1 MRPASPPRR
10 DDDESDDDEEEEDEK
25 VVDLE
30 QRLESVETYA
40 SLTSSSAKDDAKND
54 DASKHSAKL
63 FAKLARLRS
72 ALVESRP
79 AGNAASSE
87 GEKRG
92 AGRRANEDG
101 KNEIK
106 RLHDRLESVLFQIA
120 VVGNATF
127 AKKCYSLLWSKRES
141 DCERLFGLDVF
152 AWKQVLSFAV
162 ASFFSLCVINT
173 FSFVCLDIHPNRQSV
188 FRFANELLNDIDD
201 FPRRKSAFQ
210 GVVGENTAKLERF
223 YGACDCVEALIWSF
237 GKQLGTGQF

>member
-1 MRPASPPRR
+1 MTLNAQMRPASPPRR
-10 DDDESDDDEEEEDEK
+10 DDDEEEEDEK

-101 KNEIK
+101 NEIK

-127 AKKCYSLLWSKRES
+127 AKNAIHYFGRSARAIAR
-141 DCERLFGLDVF
+141 DCL
-152 AWKQVLSFAV
+152 VLT
-162 ASFFSLCVINT
+162 FSLGNRYCHSLSRV
-173 FSFVCLDIHPNRQSV
+173 SFRY
-188 FRFANELLNDIDD
+188 ALLTP
-201 FPRRKSAFQ
+201 FLSY
-210 GVVGENTAKLERF
+210 V
-223 YGACDCVEALIWSF
+223 LIYIQTDKVYSGLQTNF
-237 GKQLGTGQF
+237 

>member
-10 DDDESDDDEEEEDEK
+10 DDDEEEEDEK
-25 VVDLE
+25 IVDLE

-101 KNEIK
+101 NEIK

-127 AKKCYSLLWSKRES
+127 AKNAIHYFGRSARAIAR
-141 DCERLFGLDVF
+141 DCL
-152 AWKQVLSFAV
+152 VLT
-162 ASFFSLCVINT
+162 FSLGNRYCHSLSQV
-173 FSFVCLDIHPNRQSV
+173 SFRY
-188 FRFANELLNDIDD
+188 ALLTP
-201 FPRRKSAFQ
+201 FLSY
-210 GVVGENTAKLERF
+210 V
-223 YGACDCVEALIWSF
+223 LIYIQTDKVYSGLQTNF
-237 GKQLGTGQF
+237 

>member
-1 MRPASPPRR
+1 MTLNAQMRPASPPRR
-10 DDDESDDDEEEEDEK
+10 DDDESDDDEEEDEDEK
-25 VVDLE
+25 IVDLE

-101 KNEIK
+101 NEIK

-127 AKKCYSLLWSKRES
+127 AKNAIHYFGRSARAIAR
-141 DCERLFGLDVF
+141 DCL
-152 AWKQVLSFAV
+152 VLT
-162 ASFFSLCVINT
+162 FSLGNRYCHSLSRV
-173 FSFVCLDIHPNRQSV
+173 SFRY
-188 FRFANELLNDIDD
+188 ALLTP
-201 FPRRKSAFQ
+201 FLSY
-210 GVVGENTAKLERF
+210 V
-223 YGACDCVEALIWSF
+223 LIYIQTDKVYSGLQTNF
-237 GKQLGTGQF
+237 

>member
-1 MRPASPPRR
+1 MTLNAQMRPASPPRR

-25 VVDLE
+25 IVDLE

-101 KNEIK
+101 NEIK

-127 AKKCYSLLWSKRES
+127 AKNAIHYFGRSSRAIAR
-141 DCERLFGLDVF
+141 DCL
-152 AWKQVLSFAV
+152 VLT
-162 ASFFSLCVINT
+162 FSLGNRYCHSLSRV
-173 FSFVCLDIHPNRQSV
+173 SFRY
-188 FRFANELLNDIDD
+188 ALLTP
-201 FPRRKSAFQ
+201 FLSY
-210 GVVGENTAKLERF
+210 V
-223 YGACDCVEALIWSF
+223 LIYIQTDKVYSGLQTNF
-237 GKQLGTGQF
+237 

>member
-1 MRPASPPRR
+1 MRPSSPPRR
-10 DDDESDDDEEEEDEK
+10 DDDESEDDEEEEDEK
-25 VVDLE
+25 IVDLE

-101 KNEIK
+101 NEIK

-127 AKKCYSLLWSKRES
+127 AKNAIHYFGRSARAIAR
-141 DCERLFGLDVF
+141 DCL
-152 AWKQVLSFAV
+152 VLT
-162 ASFFSLCVINT
+162 FSLGNRYCHSLSRV
-173 FSFVCLDIHPNRQSV
+173 SFRY
-188 FRFANELLNDIDD
+188 ALLTP
-201 FPRRKSAFQ
+201 FLSY
-210 GVVGENTAKLERF
+210 V
-223 YGACDCVEALIWSF
+223 LIYIQTDKVYSGLQTNF
-237 GKQLGTGQF
+237 

>member
-10 DDDESDDDEEEEDEK
+10 DDDEEDDDEEEEDEK
-25 VVDLE
+25 IVDLE

-79 AGNAASSE
+79 AGNAASSK

-101 KNEIK
+101 NEIK

-127 AKKCYSLLWSKRES
+127 AKNAIHYFGRSARAIAR
-141 DCERLFGLDVF
+141 DCL
-152 AWKQVLSFAV
+152 VLT
-162 ASFFSLCVINT
+162 FSLGNRYCHSLSRV
-173 FSFVCLDIHPNRQSV
+173 SFRY
-188 FRFANELLNDIDD
+188 ALLTP
-201 FPRRKSAFQ
+201 FLSY
-210 GVVGENTAKLERF
+210 V
-223 YGACDCVEALIWSF
+223 LIYIQTDKVYSGLQTNF
-237 GKQLGTGQF
+237 

>member
-1 MRPASPPRR
+1 MTLNAQMRPASPPRR

-25 VVDLE
+25 IVDLE

-101 KNEIK
+101 NEIK

-120 VVGNATF
+120 VVGNVTI
-127 AKKCYSLLWSKRES
+127 AKNAVHYFGRSARAIAR
-141 DCERLFGLDVF
+141 DCF
-152 AWKQVLSFAV
+152 VLT
-162 ASFFSLCVINT
+162 FSLGNRYCHSLSRV
-173 FSFVCLDIHPNRQSV
+173 SFRY
-188 FRFANELLNDIDD
+188 ALLTP
-201 FPRRKSAFQ
+201 FLSY
-210 GVVGENTAKLERF
+210 V
-223 YGACDCVEALIWSF
+223 LIYIQTDKVYSGLQTNF
-237 GKQLGTGQF
+237 

>member
-10 DDDESDDDEEEEDEK
+10 DDDEEEEDEK

-101 KNEIK
+101 NEIK

-127 AKKCYSLLWSKRES
+127 AKNAIHYFGRSSRAIARDCLVLTFLLGNRYCHSLSRVSFRYALLTPFLSYVLIYIQTDKVYS
-141 DCERLFGLDVF
+141 GLQTNF
-152 AWKQVLSFAV
+152 
-162 ASFFSLCVINT
+162 
-173 FSFVCLDIHPNRQSV
+173 
-188 FRFANELLNDIDD
+188 
-201 FPRRKSAFQ
+201 
-210 GVVGENTAKLERF
+210 
-223 YGACDCVEALIWSF
+223 
-237 GKQLGTGQF
+237 

>member
-1 MRPASPPRR
+1 MTLNAQMRPASPPRR
-10 DDDESDDDEEEEDEK
+10 DDDEEEDDEK

-101 KNEIK
+101 NEIK

-127 AKKCYSLLWSKRES
+127 AKNAIHYFGRSARAIAR
-141 DCERLFGLDVF
+141 DCL
-152 AWKQVLSFAV
+152 VLT
-162 ASFFSLCVINT
+162 FSLGNRYCHSLSRV
-173 FSFVCLDIHPNRQSV
+173 SFRY
-188 FRFANELLNDIDD
+188 ALLTP
-201 FPRRKSAFQ
+201 FLSY
-210 GVVGENTAKLERF
+210 V
-223 YGACDCVEALIWSF
+223 LIYIQTDKVYSGLQTNF
-237 GKQLGTGQF
+237 

>member
-10 DDDESDDDEEEEDEK
+10 DDDESDDDEEEENEK
-25 VVDLE
+25 IVDLE

-101 KNEIK
+101 NEIK

-127 AKKCYSLLWSKRES
+127 AKNAIHYFGRSARAIAR
-141 DCERLFGLDVF
+141 DCL
-152 AWKQVLSFAV
+152 VLT
-162 ASFFSLCVINT
+162 FSLGNRYCHSLSRV
-173 FSFVCLDIHPNRQSV
+173 SFRY
-188 FRFANELLNDIDD
+188 ALLTP
-201 FPRRKSAFQ
+201 FLSY
-210 GVVGENTAKLERF
+210 V
-223 YGACDCVEALIWSF
+223 LIYIQTDKVYSGLQTNF
-237 GKQLGTGQF
+237 

>member
-25 VVDLE
+25 IVDLE

-101 KNEIK
+101 NEIK

-127 AKKCYSLLWSKRES
+127 AKNAIHYFGRSARAIAR
-141 DCERLFGLDVF
+141 DCL
-152 AWKQVLSFAV
+152 VLT
-162 ASFFSLCVINT
+162 FSLGNRYCHSLSRV
-173 FSFVCLDIHPNRQSV
+173 SFRY
-188 FRFANELLNDIDD
+188 ALLTP
-201 FPRRKSAFQ
+201 FLSY
-210 GVVGENTAKLERF
+210 V
-223 YGACDCVEALIWSF
+223 LIYIQTDKVYSGLQTNF
-237 GKQLGTGQF
+237 

>member
-1 MRPASPPRR
+1 MTLNAQMRPASPPRR
-10 DDDESDDDEEEEDEK
+10 DDDESDDEEEEEDEK
-25 VVDLE
+25 IVDLE

-101 KNEIK
+101 NEIK

-127 AKKCYSLLWSKRES
+127 AKNAIHYFGRSARAIAR
-141 DCERLFGLDVF
+141 DCL
-152 AWKQVLSFAV
+152 VLT
-162 ASFFSLCVINT
+162 FSLGNRYCHSLSRV
-173 FSFVCLDIHPNRQSV
+173 SFRY
-188 FRFANELLNDIDD
+188 ALLTP
-201 FPRRKSAFQ
+201 FLSY
-210 GVVGENTAKLERF
+210 V
-223 YGACDCVEALIWSF
+223 LIYIQTDKVYSGLQTNF
-237 GKQLGTGQF
+237 

>member
-1 MRPASPPRR
+1 MTLNAQMRPASPPHR
-10 DDDESDDDEEEEDEK
+10 DDDESDDEEEEEDEK
-25 VVDLE
+25 IVDLE

-101 KNEIK
+101 NEIK

-127 AKKCYSLLWSKRES
+127 AKNAIHYFGRSARAIAR
-141 DCERLFGLDVF
+141 DCL
-152 AWKQVLSFAV
+152 VLT
-162 ASFFSLCVINT
+162 FSLGNRYCHSLSRV
-173 FSFVCLDIHPNRQSV
+173 SFRY
-188 FRFANELLNDIDD
+188 ALLTP
-201 FPRRKSAFQ
+201 FLSY
-210 GVVGENTAKLERF
+210 V
-223 YGACDCVEALIWSF
+223 LIYIQTDKVYSGLQTNF
-237 GKQLGTGQF
+237 

>member
-1 MRPASPPRR
+1 MTLNAQMRPASPPRR

-25 VVDLE
+25 IVDLE

-101 KNEIK
+101 NEIK

-120 VVGNATF
+120 VVGNATIGKNAVVHSF
-127 AKKCYSLLWSKRES
+127 GRSARAIAR
-141 DCERLFGLDVF
+141 DCL
-152 AWKQVLSFAV
+152 VLT
-162 ASFFSLCVINT
+162 FSLGNRYCHSLSRV
-173 FSFVCLDIHPNRQSV
+173 SFRY
-188 FRFANELLNDIDD
+188 ALLTP
-201 FPRRKSAFQ
+201 FLSY
-210 GVVGENTAKLERF
+210 V
-223 YGACDCVEALIWSF
+223 LIYIQTDKVYSGLQTNF
-237 GKQLGTGQF
+237 

>member
-10 DDDESDDDEEEEDEK
+10 DDDESDDDDEEEDEK
-25 VVDLE
+25 IVDLE

-101 KNEIK
+101 NEIK

-127 AKKCYSLLWSKRES
+127 AKNAIHYFGRSSRAIAR
-141 DCERLFGLDVF
+141 DCL
-152 AWKQVLSFAV
+152 VLT
-162 ASFFSLCVINT
+162 FSLGNRYCHSLSRV
-173 FSFVCLDIHPNRQSV
+173 SFRY
-188 FRFANELLNDIDD
+188 ALLTP
-201 FPRRKSAFQ
+201 FLSY
-210 GVVGENTAKLERF
+210 V
-223 YGACDCVEALIWSF
+223 LIYIQTDKVYSGLQTNF
-237 GKQLGTGQF
+237 

>member
-25 VVDLE
+25 IVDLE

-101 KNEIK
+101 NEIK

-127 AKKCYSLLWSKRES
+127 AKNAIHYFGRSSRAIAR
-141 DCERLFGLDVF
+141 DCL
-152 AWKQVLSFAV
+152 VLT
-162 ASFFSLCVINT
+162 FSLGNRYCHSLSRV
-173 FSFVCLDIHPNRQSV
+173 SFRY
-188 FRFANELLNDIDD
+188 ALLTP
-201 FPRRKSAFQ
+201 FLSY
-210 GVVGENTAKLERF
+210 V
-223 YGACDCVEALIWSF
+223 LIYIQTDKVYSGLQTNF
-237 GKQLGTGQF
+237 

>member
-1 MRPASPPRR
+1 MRPASPPHR
-10 DDDESDDDEEEEDEK
+10 DDDESDDEEEEEDEK
-25 VVDLE
+25 IVDLE

-101 KNEIK
+101 NEIK

-127 AKKCYSLLWSKRES
+127 AKNAIHYFGRSARAIAR
-141 DCERLFGLDVF
+141 DCL
-152 AWKQVLSFAV
+152 VLT
-162 ASFFSLCVINT
+162 FSLGNRYCHSLSRV
-173 FSFVCLDIHPNRQSV
+173 SFRY
-188 FRFANELLNDIDD
+188 ALLTP
-201 FPRRKSAFQ
+201 FLSY
-210 GVVGENTAKLERF
+210 V
-223 YGACDCVEALIWSF
+223 LIYIQTDKVYSGLQTNF
-237 GKQLGTGQF
+237 

>member
-10 DDDESDDDEEEEDEK
+10 DDDESDDEEEEEDEK

-72 ALVESRP
+72 ALVESRRS
-79 AGNAASSE
+79 GNDRPASSE
-87 GEKRG
+87 GEERG
-92 AGRRANEDG
+92 GGRQRANEDG

-120 VVGNATF
+120 VVGNATIGKNAVVHSF
-127 AKKCYSLLWSKRES
+127 GRSARAIAR
-141 DCERLFGLDVF
+141 DCL
-152 AWKQVLSFAV
+152 VLT
-162 ASFFSLCVINT
+162 FSLGNRYCHSLSRV
-173 FSFVCLDIHPNRQSV
+173 SFRY
-188 FRFANELLNDIDD
+188 ALLTPFLSYVLMYIQTDKVYSGLQTN
-201 FPRRKSAFQ
+201 F
-210 GVVGENTAKLERF
+210 
-223 YGACDCVEALIWSF
+223 
-237 GKQLGTGQF
+237 

>member
-1 MRPASPPRR
+1 MTLNAQMRPASPPRR
-10 DDDESDDDEEEEDEK
+10 DDDESDDEEEEDDEK
-25 VVDLE
+25 IVDLE

-101 KNEIK
+101 NEIK

-127 AKKCYSLLWSKRES
+127 AKNAIHYFGRSARAIAR
-141 DCERLFGLDVF
+141 DCL
-152 AWKQVLSFAV
+152 VLT
-162 ASFFSLCVINT
+162 FSLGNRYCHSLSRV
-173 FSFVCLDIHPNRQSV
+173 SFRY
-188 FRFANELLNDIDD
+188 ALLTP
-201 FPRRKSAFQ
+201 FLSY
-210 GVVGENTAKLERF
+210 V
-223 YGACDCVEALIWSF
+223 LIYIQTDKVYSGLQTNF
-237 GKQLGTGQF
+237 